1 MEERRSCIDTAVTGA
16 SHGSQR
22 VHTMDPAGAGRCR
35 RTPGLR
41 STTPLFALCL
51 LNMNYPRGILAK
63 RPKIWPLHAESSSKG
78 CGGDSCHT
86 GGSLGHILSVSGSPT
101 SHVASGKLGTHET
114 QCRPGGKSSHAE
126 SEVKAGLCATI
137 SVP

>member
-1 MEERRSCIDTAVTGA
+1 MEVSVFTLWTQQVLEDAGGHRIEEHNSSVRSVFIK
-16 SHGSQR
+16 HE
-22 VHTMDPAGAGRCR
+22 
-35 RTPGLR
+35 L
-41 STTPLFALCL
+41 
-51 LNMNYPRGILAK
+51 PRGILAK

-86 GGSLGHILSVSGSPT
+86 GGSLGHILSVSGSPM
-101 SHVASGKLGTHET
+101 SHVASGKLRTHET
-114 QCRPGGKSSHAE
+114 QCRPGGKSSRAE